1 MRRTMLEALLRII
14 ALTRKE
20 LLAVLK
26 DRRSRMSLL
35 VPAVVQGLVFGY
47 AATYD
52 LNHVSYAV
60 LDQDRSAASRQLLAG
75 LDGSGVFERVADL
88 HSVRD
93 IRTYIDERRV
103 LLVVQIK
110 QDFER
115 KLQQGQGTDVQV
127 IADGRNSNT
136 AATASS
142 YVTAVVGTFNDN
154 WRADHG
160 LPPQVLTSTDR
171 AWYNPN
177 LETRW
182 NMIPGLIGTLAM
194 LQTLMLTAM
203 SVAREREQGTFD
215 QLLVTPFRPF
225 EIMAGKALPSML
237 VGITQATAV
246 FLVAQLWFRIP
257 FAGSIVTLYSGLV
270 MFLLAAI
277 GIGLLLSAV
286 AATMQQAML
295 FSLLFI
301 MPFSLLSGLT
311 TPVSNM
317 PSVLQYFTAINPLLY
332 AIDIARR
339 VYLEGVGLQLLTHD
353 LWPLA
358 LIAAVTLSAAAWMFG
373 HRIS

>member
-1 MRRTMLEALLRII
+1 MLEALLRII

-35 VPAVVQGLVFGY
+35 IPAIVQGLVFGY

-52 LNHVSYAV
+52 LNHVPYAV
-60 LDQDRSAASRQLLAG
+60 LDQDRSVASRQLLAG

-88 HSVRD
+88 RSVQD
-93 IRTYIDERRV
+93 IQAYIDTRRV

-115 KLQQGQGTDVQV
+115 KLQEGQQTDVQV

-142 YVTAVVGTFNDN
+142 YVTAVVGTFNEN
-154 WRADHG
+154 WRAEHG
-160 LPPQVLTSTDR
+160 LPAQVLRSTDR

-194 LQTLMLTAM
+194 IQTLMLTAM

-237 VGITQATAV
+237 VGITQAAGV

-257 FAGSIVTLYSGLV
+257 FAGSIVTLFSGLI

-317 PSVLQYFTAINPLLY
+317 PSVLQYFTAINPLRY

-339 VYLEGVGLQLLTHD
+339 VYLEGVGLPLLTAD

-358 LIAAVTLSAAAWMFG
+358 LIAAVTLSAASWMFG

>member
-1 MRRTMLEALLRII
+1 MLDAILRIV

-26 DRRSRMSLL
+26 DRRARMSLL
-35 VPAVVQGLVFGY
+35 VPAIVQGLVFGY

-52 LNHVSYAV
+52 LNHVPYAV
-60 LDQDRSAASRQLLAG
+60 LDQDRSTASRQLLAG

-88 HSVRD
+88 RSTRD
-93 IRTYIDERRV
+93 IQTYIDQRRA
-103 LLVVQIK
+103 LLVIQID

-115 KLQQGQGTDVQV
+115 KLQLGQDVDVQV

-142 YVTAVVGTFNDN
+142 YVSAVVGTFNDN
-154 WRADHG
+154 WRRDHG
-160 LPPQVLTSTDR
+160 LPAPVLTSTDR

-194 LQTLMLTAM
+194 IQTLMLTAM

-215 QLLVTPFRPF
+215 QLLVTPFKPF
-225 EIMAGKALPSML
+225 EIMAGKAMPSML
-237 VGITQATAV
+237 VGISQAAGV

-257 FAGSIVTLYSGLV
+257 FAGSIVTLFSGLIL
-270 MFLLAAI
+270 FLLAAI

-295 FSLLFI
+295 YSMLFI

-311 TPVSNM
+311 TPINNM
-317 PSVLQYFTAINPLLY
+317 PGALQYFSAINPLRY

-339 VYLEGVGLQLLTHD
+339 VYLEGVGLPLLTHD
-353 LWPLA
+353 LYPLV
-358 LIAAVTLSAAAWMFG
+358 LISAVTLSAASWMFG
-373 HRIS
+373 NRIT

>member
-1 MRRTMLEALLRII
+1 MLESLLRII

-26 DRRSRMSLL
+26 DPRSRASLL

-52 LNHVSYAV
+52 LNHVPYAV

-75 LDGSGVFERVADL
+75 LDGSGVFERTADL
-88 HSVRD
+88 HSMQD
-93 IRTYIDERRV
+93 IRTYIDRRRA
-103 LLVVQIK
+103 LLVIQIK

-115 KLQQGQGTDVQV
+115 KLQQGQTADIQV

-142 YVTAVVGTFNDN
+142 YITAVVGAFNER
-154 WRADHG
+154 WRSDHG
-160 LPPQVLTSTDR
+160 LPAEVLTSTDR

-182 NMIPGLIGTLAM
+182 NIIPGLIGTLAM
-194 LQTLMLTAM
+194 IQTLMLTAM

-237 VGITQATAV
+237 VGTVQATGV
-246 FLVAQLWFRIP
+246 FLVAQLWFQIP

-295 FSLLFI
+295 SALLFI

-311 TPVSNM
+311 TPISNM
-317 PSVLQYFTAINPLLY
+317 PSVLQYFTAINPLRY

-339 VYLEGVGLQLLTHD
+339 VYLEGVGLPLLVHD

-358 LIAAVTLSAAAWMFG
+358 LIAAVTLSAASWMFG
-373 HRIS
+373 HRIT